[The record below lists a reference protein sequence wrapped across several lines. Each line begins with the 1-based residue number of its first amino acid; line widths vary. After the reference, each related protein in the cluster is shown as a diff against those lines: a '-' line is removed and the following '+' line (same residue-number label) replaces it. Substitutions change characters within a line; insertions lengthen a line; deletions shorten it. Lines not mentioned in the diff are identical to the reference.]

1 MLLYKNGKIIDAV
14 EGAKAPNKEEIK
26 EILEDLDNYELL
38 RIWNEFANYDT
49 VFTSEEFDEIC
60 SGMTPTEIAMK
71 SFYGDFNPNHD
82 FWTFNGYE
90 NFKSSD
96 YLTDLIYLDDL
107 ADDICDNYNTYDS
120 DELEEYFESLEE
132 NEEE

>member
-26 EILEDLDNYELL
+26 EILEDMDESELL
-38 RIWNEFANYDT
+38 RIWNEFTQYDT
-49 VFTSEEFDEIC
+49 IYTSEEFDEIC
-60 SGMTPTEIAMK
+60 NGMTPTEIAMK
-71 SFYGDFNPNHD
+71 SFYGDFNPNHN

>member
-1 MLLYKNGKIIDAV
+1 MLLYKNGKIVDSI
-14 EGAKAPNKEEIK
+14 ERTRKADKDEIK

-71 SFYGDFNPNHD
+71 SFCGDFNPNHD

-107 ADDICDNYNTYDS
+107 ADDICDNYNTYDNE
-120 DELEEYFESLEE
+120 ELEEYFKNLED
-132 NEEE
+132 EEE